1 MFRYLI
7 SVPRSEVTQFL
18 SRPMLLVY
26 ARASRNMSVGYICC
40 QSGVKIQKLSA
51 QRENL
56 FRGFCSSGRLATVI
70 HIGRLAGQ
78 MPNAQQSVI
87 KPSPFG
93 DRFLTL
99 SYGVTFS
106 LYYDCSLFFS
116 ISARRHSHGKLSM
129 SHTFPIESANTRSP
143 PIATLDRRSL

>member
-1 MFRYLI
+1 
-7 SVPRSEVTQFL
+7 
-18 SRPMLLVY
+18 
-26 ARASRNMSVGYICC
+26 
-40 QSGVKIQKLSA
+40 
-51 QRENL
+51 
-56 FRGFCSSGRLATVI
+56 
-70 HIGRLAGQ
+70 

-87 KPSPFG
+87 KASLFG

-129 SHTFPIESANTRSP
+129 SHTFPIESANTRSL
-143 PIATLDRRSL
+143 PIATLDGASVPLAIDAIFASFSFRKFAFQSTRSCLPNLVTCATFA